1 MVSDVKYGS
10 NDDVR
15 PKNIVIHNS
24 PQKKDRTFAAIGYSV
39 GGESKCFQVT
49 PFIAFIAVVL

>member
-24 PQKKDRTFAAIGYSV
+24 PQKKTALLRSLVILL
-39 GGESKCFQVT
+39 
-49 PFIAFIAVVL
+49 VVAGVVANG

>member
-24 PQKKDRTFAAIGYSV
+24 PQKKDRAFTVVGYSV
-39 GGESKCFQVT
+39 GGGSGCQWV
-49 PFIAFIAVVL
+49 AQ